1 MYTINYQIRNDSCYE
16 GIEDYFAR
24 IGYKAYYIYLSIHKF
39 KINIRE
45 DFYCVASIG
54 LLRKDTGYTK
64 QDIYNAMKLLI
75 KYKLIKVHNV
85 SRWDR
90 FLTEK
95 QIPDKQVLEVQ
106 LLPISD
112 DNKIS
117 TFNSELFQYYL
128 DNELNIKH
136 FMIHKLLLMDNRL
149 TIEEIV
155 DKAGFNDDTVFKHIR
170 QMNRKYVLYSEYVK
184 GSKFVNNKFE
194 HHVMK
199 SVKDKQQFMDKY
211 KEATDRNIARWDK
224 KTIMNND
231 SAL

>member
-1 MYTINYQIRNDSCYE
+1 MRNDSSYD
-16 GIEDYFAR
+16 GIEDYFNR
-24 IGYKAYYIYLSIHKF
+24 IGYKAYYIYISIHKF
-39 KINIRE
+39 KINVRE
-45 DFYCVASIG
+45 EFYCVASIG
-54 LLRKDTGYTK
+54 LIRKDTGYTK
-64 QDIYNAMKLLI
+64 RDIYNAMKLLI

-112 DNKIS
+112 ENKIS
-117 TFNSELFQYYL
+117 PFNSELFQYYL
-128 DNELNIKH
+128 DNGLNIKH
-136 FMIHKLLLMDNRL
+136 FMIHKVLLLDKGL
-149 TIEEIV
+149 TIEDIA
-155 DKAGFNDDTVFKHIR
+155 DRTGFDGETVNKHIR
-170 QMNRKYVLYSEYVK
+170 QMNRKYVVYSEYVR
-184 GSKFVNNKFE
+184 GSKYVNNKFE

-199 SVKDKQQFMDKY
+199 SVKDVQQFMDKY

-224 KTIMNND
+224 KTIVYND